1 MWKHVGE
8 VVGEFLDSLREA
20 RRSMSSGPSDS
31 ERRIVAKMHRDSIRR
46 ELANRSV
53 AAQVH
58 EDRQEQAYWQ
68 LWRLVRSPGTGAIPP
83 QILDASFPDHVTLAL
98 SVVADFDEA
107 REEPGSFAECLYR
120 PVASLPYSPAV
131 IRKCCEFLIGI
142 ADSPATSF
150 TGDRD
155 LLIRER
161 DALGLALFSLDYF
174 LDLPESEIPR
184 RKLESMGYVKEQYL
198 AGSSAPPKPVAGDI
212 VVRGSL
218 HLTDHVEQLIGV
230 SENDEWMVL
239 TKSGSSMQIV
249 RAGPGKWNEVRAIVP
264 RAAAWLDLTPPGGLP
279 SLGSA

>member
-8 VVGEFLDSLREA
+8 MLGEFRRSIREA
-20 RRSMSSGPSDS
+20 RRAMASGPSAN
-31 ERRIVAKMHRDSIRR
+31 ERRIVATMHRDGIRR
-46 ELANRSV
+46 ELANRSA

-68 LWRLVRSPGTGAIPP
+68 LWRLVRSAGVGAIPP
-83 QILDASFPDHVTLAL
+83 QILDSSIPDHVTLAL

-120 PVASLPYSPAV
+120 PVSALPYSPAV

-142 ADSPATSF
+142 ADSPASSF
-150 TGDRD
+150 NGDRD
-155 LLIRER
+155 LLVKER

-184 RKLESMGYVKEQYL
+184 RKLENLGYVKEQYL
-198 AGSSAPPKPVAGDI
+198 AGSTAPPRPVEGDV
-212 VVRGSL
+212 VVRSGL
-218 HLTDHVEQLIGV
+218 RLTDHVDQVIGV

-249 RAGPGKWNEVRAIVP
+249 RAADGKWNEVQSIAP
-264 RAAAWLDLTPPGGLP
+264 RAASWLDLTPPFGTP
-279 SLGSA
+279 SFES